1 MPRYSNSK
9 RSATKKVGLF
19 QTIKNKIIDKT
30 SDVMSLPAR
39 ISSNRVQR
47 QANYDVK
54 TLKADRERGGNQPY
68 PNDESNP
75 QFRTQMNAMEVRDRL
90 SRKNI

>member
-1 MPRYSNSK
+1 MAKIPT
-9 RSATKKVGLF
+9 TKKIGII
-19 QTIKNKIIDKT
+19 QSIKNKIIDKT

-39 ISSNRVQR
+39 IKANTMMR
-47 QANYDVK
+47 QSANDVK

-75 QFRTQMNAMEVRDRL
+75 QFRTQMNAIEVRNRL
-90 SRKNI
+90 SRKVK